1 MNVNEKLEKI
11 LCNNIRNSKYIRTTV
26 FAATGIVNAPSGL
39 VLRQEA
45 STSATPLATVPDKT
59 EVNILEENG
68 EWYKVTYNNQE
79 GYLFKEYVNAN
90 ETEEPETPA
99 TEEPTEEPAQEPET
113 STTTET
119 PAEGVQ
125 NVQTKS
131 QVKVY
136 AIPLITSTVINE
148 IQANVEVTIE
158 KQITN
163 WSYISAGEIKGWV
176 RTYGIQNPVQEQTQ
190 EQPAEQ
196 PEIPETEEPVEEPT
210 QEPEE
215 PETPETPNGPADNT
229 SSSETPVTDI
239 KGFVAVDYA
248 NVRKEA
254 STSSEIVT
262 TLTRDTSF
270 EVLAETAE
278 WYKIRYT
285 SPDEV
290 VYEGYMSKELVT
302 TRNN

>member
-1 MNVNEKLEKI
+1 MKNLKKLCVIAIGTLGI
-11 LCNNIRNSKYIRTTV
+11 LGTTV

-45 STSATPLATVPDKT
+45 STSSAPLATVPDKT
-59 EVNILEENG
+59 EVNILEESE

-79 GYLFKEYVNAN
+79 GYLFKEYVNSN
-90 ETEEPETPA
+90 ESLETETPETEEPI
-99 TEEPTEEPAQEPET
+99 EEPTQDPQ
-113 STTTET
+113 TTTET
-119 PAEGVQ
+119 PVEGVQ

-136 AIPLITSTVINE
+136 AIPLITSTAINE

-176 RTYGIQNPVQEQTQ
+176 RTYGIQNPVQEPTQ
-190 EQPAEQ
+190 EQPVEQ
-196 PEIPETEEPVEEPT
+196 PETPETEEPVEEPT

-215 PETPETPNGPADNT
+215 PETPNEPADNT
-229 SSSETPVTDI
+229 SSSETPLTDI

>member
-1 MNVNEKLEKI
+1 MKNLKKLCVTAIGTLGI
-11 LCNNIRNSKYIRTTV
+11 LGTTV

-45 STSATPLATVPDKT
+45 STSSAPLATVPDKT
-59 EVNILEENG
+59 EVNILEESE

-79 GYLFKEYVNAN
+79 GYLFKEYVNSN
-90 ETEEPETPA
+90 ESLETETPETEEPI
-99 TEEPTEEPAQEPET
+99 EEPTQDPQ
-113 STTTET
+113 TTTET
-119 PAEGVQ
+119 PVEGVQ

-136 AIPLITSTVINE
+136 AIPLITSTAINE

-176 RTYGIQNPVQEQTQ
+176 RTYGIQNPVQEPTQ
-190 EQPAEQ
+190 EQPIEQ
-196 PEIPETEEPVEEPT
+196 PETPETEEPVEEPT

-215 PETPETPNGPADNT
+215 PETPNEPADNT

>member
-1 MNVNEKLEKI
+1 MKNLKKLCVTAIGTLGI
-11 LCNNIRNSKYIRTTV
+11 LGTTV

-45 STSATPLATVPDKT
+45 STSSAPLATVPDKT
-59 EVNILEENG
+59 EVNILEESE

-79 GYLFKEYVNAN
+79 GYLFKEYVNSN
-90 ETEEPETPA
+90 ESVETETPETEEPI
-99 TEEPTEEPAQEPET
+99 EEPTQDPQ
-113 STTTET
+113 TTTET
-119 PAEGVQ
+119 PVEGVQ

-215 PETPETPNGPADNT
+215 PETPETPNEPPDNT

>member
-1 MNVNEKLEKI
+1 MKNLKKLCVTAIGTLGI
-11 LCNNIRNSKYIRTTV
+11 LGTTV

-45 STSATPLATVPDKT
+45 STSSAPLATVPDKT
-59 EVNILEENG
+59 EVNILEESE

-79 GYLFKEYVNAN
+79 GYLFKEYVNSN
-90 ETEEPETPA
+90 ESVETETPETEEPI
-99 TEEPTEEPAQEPET
+99 EEPTQDPQ
-113 STTTET
+113 TTTET
-119 PAEGVQ
+119 PVEGVQ

-215 PETPETPNGPADNT
+215 PETPETPNEPADNT

>member
-1 MNVNEKLEKI
+1 MKNLKKLCVTAIGTLGI
-11 LCNNIRNSKYIRTTV
+11 LGTTV

-45 STSATPLATVPDKT
+45 STSSAPLATVPDKT
-59 EVNILEENG
+59 EVNILEESE

-79 GYLFKEYVNAN
+79 GYLFKEYVNSN
-90 ETEEPETPA
+90 ESLETETPETEEPI
-99 TEEPTEEPAQEPET
+99 EEPTQDPQ
-113 STTTET
+113 TTTET
-119 PAEGVQ
+119 PVEGVQ

-136 AIPLITSTVINE
+136 AIPLITSTAINE

-176 RTYGIQNPVQEQTQ
+176 RTYGIQNPVQEPTQ
-190 EQPAEQ
+190 EQPVEQ
-196 PEIPETEEPVEEPT
+196 PETPETEEPVEEPT

-215 PETPETPNGPADNT
+215 PETPETPNEPADNT

>member
-1 MNVNEKLEKI
+1 MLMKNLKKLCVIAIGTLGI
-11 LCNNIRNSKYIRTTV
+11 LGTTV

-45 STSATPLATVPDKT
+45 STSSAPLATVPDKT
-59 EVNILEENG
+59 EVNILEESE

-79 GYLFKEYVNAN
+79 GYLFKEYVNSN
-90 ETEEPETPA
+90 ESLETETPETEEPI
-99 TEEPTEEPAQEPET
+99 EEPTQDPQ
-113 STTTET
+113 TTTET
-119 PAEGVQ
+119 PVEGVQ

-136 AIPLITSTVINE
+136 AIPLITSTAINE

-176 RTYGIQNPVQEQTQ
+176 RTYGIQNPVQEPTQ
-190 EQPAEQ
+190 EQPIEQ
-196 PEIPETEEPVEEPT
+196 PETPETEEPVEEPT

-215 PETPETPNGPADNT
+215 PETPNEPADNT
-229 SSSETPVTDI
+229 SSSETPLTDI

>member
-1 MNVNEKLEKI
+1 MKNLKKLCVTAIGTLGI
-11 LCNNIRNSKYIRTTV
+11 LGTTV

-45 STSATPLATVPDKT
+45 STSSAPLATVPDKT
-59 EVNILEENG
+59 EVNILEESE

-79 GYLFKEYVNAN
+79 GYLFKEYVNSN
-90 ETEEPETPA
+90 ESLETETPETEEPI
-99 TEEPTEEPAQEPET
+99 EEPTQDPQ
-113 STTTET
+113 TTTET
-119 PAEGVQ
+119 PVEGVQ

-210 QEPEE
+210 QEPEK
-215 PETPETPNGPADNT
+215 PETPETPNEPADNT

>member
-1 MNVNEKLEKI
+1 MKNLKKLCVTAIGTLGI
-11 LCNNIRNSKYIRTTV
+11 LGTTV

-45 STSATPLATVPDKT
+45 STSSAPLATVPDKT
-59 EVNILEENG
+59 EVNILEESE

-79 GYLFKEYVNAN
+79 GYLFKEYVNSN
-90 ETEEPETPA
+90 ESVETETPETEEPI
-99 TEEPTEEPAQEPET
+99 EEPTQDPQ
-113 STTTET
+113 TTTET
-119 PAEGVQ
+119 PVEGVQ

-210 QEPEE
+210 QEPEK
-215 PETPETPNGPADNT
+215 PETPETPNEPADNT
-229 SSSETPVTDI
+229 SSSETPVPDI

>member
-1 MNVNEKLEKI
+1 M
-11 LCNNIRNSKYIRTTV
+11 
-26 FAATGIVNAPSGL
+26 
-39 VLRQEA
+39 
-45 STSATPLATVPDKT
+45 
-59 EVNILEENG
+59 
-68 EWYKVTYNNQE
+68 
-79 GYLFKEYVNAN
+79 
-90 ETEEPETPA
+90 
-99 TEEPTEEPAQEPET
+99 
-113 STTTET
+113 
-119 PAEGVQ
+119 
-125 NVQTKS
+125 
-131 QVKVY
+131 
-136 AIPLITSTVINE
+136 
-148 IQANVEVTIE
+148 
-158 KQITN
+158 
-163 WSYISAGEIKGWV
+163 
-176 RTYGIQNPVQEQTQ
+176 
-190 EQPAEQ
+190 
-196 PEIPETEEPVEEPT
+196 EEPT

-215 PETPETPNGPADNT
+215 PETPETPNEPADNT

>member
-1 MNVNEKLEKI
+1 MKNLKKLCVIAIGTLGI
-11 LCNNIRNSKYIRTTV
+11 LGTTV

-45 STSATPLATVPDKT
+45 STSSAPLATVPDKT
-59 EVNILEENG
+59 EVNILEESE

-119 PAEGVQ
+119 PIEGVQ

-176 RTYGIQNPVQEQTQ
+176 RTYGIQNPVQEPTQ

-215 PETPETPNGPADNT
+215 PETPETPNEPADNT

>member
-1 MNVNEKLEKI
+1 MKNLKKLCVTAIGTLGI
-11 LCNNIRNSKYIRTTV
+11 LGTTV

-45 STSATPLATVPDKT
+45 STSSAPLATVPDKT
-59 EVNILEENG
+59 EVNILEESE

-79 GYLFKEYVNAN
+79 GYLFKEYVNSN
-90 ETEEPETPA
+90 ESVETETPETEEPI
-99 TEEPTEEPAQEPET
+99 EEPTQDPQ
-113 STTTET
+113 TTTET
-119 PAEGVQ
+119 PVEGVQ

-215 PETPETPNGPADNT
+215 PETPETPNEPADNT

-270 EVLAETAE
+270 EVLAETEE

>member
-1 MNVNEKLEKI
+1 MKNLKKLCVTAIGTLGI
-11 LCNNIRNSKYIRTTV
+11 LGTTV
-26 FAATGIVNAPSGL
+26 FAAIGIVNAPSGL

-45 STSATPLATVPDKT
+45 STSSAPLATVPDKT
-59 EVNILEENG
+59 EVNILEESE

-79 GYLFKEYVNAN
+79 GYLFKEYVNSN
-90 ETEEPETPA
+90 ESVETETPETEEPI
-99 TEEPTEEPAQEPET
+99 EEPTQDPQ
-113 STTTET
+113 TTTET
-119 PAEGVQ
+119 PVEGVQ

-215 PETPETPNGPADNT
+215 PETPETPNEPADNT

>member
-1 MNVNEKLEKI
+1 MKNLKKLCVIAIGTLGI
-11 LCNNIRNSKYIRTTV
+11 LGTTV

-45 STSATPLATVPDKT
+45 STSSAPLATVPDKT
-59 EVNILEENG
+59 EVNILEESE

-79 GYLFKEYVNAN
+79 GYLFKEYVNSN
-90 ETEEPETPA
+90 ESLETETPETEEPI
-99 TEEPTEEPAQEPET
+99 EEPTQDPQ
-113 STTTET
+113 TTTET
-119 PAEGVQ
+119 PVEGVQ

-136 AIPLITSTVINE
+136 AIPLITSTAINE

-215 PETPETPNGPADNT
+215 PETPETPNEPADNT

>member
-1 MNVNEKLEKI
+1 MKNLKKLCVTAIGTLGI
-11 LCNNIRNSKYIRTTV
+11 LGTTV

-45 STSATPLATVPDKT
+45 STSSAPLATVPDKT
-59 EVNILEENG
+59 EVNILEESE

-79 GYLFKEYVNAN
+79 GYLFKEYVNSN
-90 ETEEPETPA
+90 ESVETETPETEEPI
-99 TEEPTEEPAQEPET
+99 EEPTQDPQ
-113 STTTET
+113 TTTET
-119 PAEGVQ
+119 PVEGVQ

-215 PETPETPNGPADNT
+215 PETPETPNEPADNT

-262 TLTRDTSF
+262 TLTSDTSF

>member
-1 MNVNEKLEKI
+1 MKNLKKLCVIAIGTLGI
-11 LCNNIRNSKYIRTTV
+11 LGTTV

-45 STSATPLATVPDKT
+45 STSSAPLATVPDKT
-59 EVNILEENG
+59 EVNILEESE

-79 GYLFKEYVNAN
+79 GYLFKEYVNSN
-90 ETEEPETPA
+90 ESLETETPETEEPI
-99 TEEPTEEPAQEPET
+99 EEPTQDPQ
-113 STTTET
+113 TTTET
-119 PAEGVQ
+119 PVEGVQ

-136 AIPLITSTVINE
+136 AIPLITSTAINE

-176 RTYGIQNPVQEQTQ
+176 RTYGIQNPVQEPTQ
-190 EQPAEQ
+190 EQPIEQ
-196 PEIPETEEPVEEPT
+196 PETPETEEPVEEPT

-215 PETPETPNGPADNT
+215 PETPNEPADNT
-229 SSSETPVTDI
+229 SSSETPLTDI

>member
-1 MNVNEKLEKI
+1 MKNLKKLCVTAIGTLGI
-11 LCNNIRNSKYIRTTV
+11 LGTTV

-45 STSATPLATVPDKT
+45 STSSAPLATVPDKT
-59 EVNILEENG
+59 EVNILEESE

-79 GYLFKEYVNAN
+79 GYLFKEYVNSN
-90 ETEEPETPA
+90 ESVETETTETEEPI
-99 TEEPTEEPAQEPET
+99 EEPTQDPQ
-113 STTTET
+113 TTTET
-119 PAEGVQ
+119 PVEGVQ

-210 QEPEE
+210 QEPEK
-215 PETPETPNGPADNT
+215 PETPETPNEPADNT

>member
-1 MNVNEKLEKI
+1 MKNLKKLCVTAIGTLGI
-11 LCNNIRNSKYIRTTV
+11 LGTTV

-45 STSATPLATVPDKT
+45 STSSAPLATVPDKT
-59 EVNILEENG
+59 EVNILEESE

-79 GYLFKEYVNAN
+79 GYLFKEYVNSN
-90 ETEEPETPA
+90 ESVETETPETEEPI
-99 TEEPTEEPAQEPET
+99 EEPTQDPQ
-113 STTTET
+113 TTTET
-119 PAEGVQ
+119 PVEGVQ

-136 AIPLITSTVINE
+136 AIPLITSTAINE

-215 PETPETPNGPADNT
+215 PATPETPNEPPDNT

>member
-1 MNVNEKLEKI
+1 MKNLKKLCVTAIGTLGI
-11 LCNNIRNSKYIRTTV
+11 LGTTV

-45 STSATPLATVPDKT
+45 STSSAPLATVPDKT
-59 EVNILEENG
+59 EVNILEESE

-79 GYLFKEYVNAN
+79 GYLFKEYVNSN
-90 ETEEPETPA
+90 ESVETETPETEEPI
-99 TEEPTEEPAQEPET
+99 EEPTQDPQ
-113 STTTET
+113 TTTET
-119 PAEGVQ
+119 PVEGVQ

-215 PETPETPNGPADNT
+215 PEEPETPETPNEPADNT

>member
-1 MNVNEKLEKI
+1 MKNWKKFCVTTLGTLSI
-11 LCNNIRNSKYIRTTV
+11 LGTTV
-26 FAATGIVNAPSGL
+26 FATTGIVNAPSGL

-59 EVNILEENG
+59 EVNIIEENE

-79 GYLFKEYVNAN
+79 GYLFKEYVNKT
-90 ETEEPETPA
+90 ETEQPETPTTEEPVQEPETPTVEA
-99 TEEPTEEPAQEPET
+99 PV
-113 STTTET
+113 
-119 PAEGVQ
+119 EGVQ

-136 AIPLITSTVINE
+136 AIPVITSTVINE
-148 IQANVEVTIE
+148 IPANVEISIK

-163 WSYISAGEIKGWV
+163 WSYVSAGDIEGWV
-176 RTYGIQNPVQEQTQ
+176 RTYGIQNPTVE
-190 EQPAEQ
+190 
-196 PEIPETEEPVEEPT
+196 EIANNTPTDQIETTEEEEPI
-210 QEPEE
+210 QE
-215 PETPETPNGPADNT
+215 PETPETSENTQTSTEPADNT
-229 SSSETPVTDI
+229 SETPTQVTNT

-254 STSSEIVT
+254 TTNSEIVT

-270 EVLAETAE
+270 EVLAETE
-278 WYKIRYT
+278 DWYNIRYT

-290 VYEGYMSKELVT
+290 VYEGYMLKDLVT
-302 TRNN
+302 TSSN

>member
-1 MNVNEKLEKI
+1 MKNLKKLCVIAIGTLGI
-11 LCNNIRNSKYIRTTV
+11 LGTTV

-45 STSATPLATVPDKT
+45 STSSAPLATVPDKT
-59 EVNILEENG
+59 EVNILEESE

-79 GYLFKEYVNAN
+79 GYLFKEYVNSN
-90 ETEEPETPA
+90 ESLETETPETEEPI
-99 TEEPTEEPAQEPET
+99 EEPTQDPQ
-113 STTTET
+113 TTTET
-119 PAEGVQ
+119 PVEGVQ

-136 AIPLITSTVINE
+136 AIPLITSTAINE

-176 RTYGIQNPVQEQTQ
+176 RTYGIQNPVQEPTQ

-215 PETPETPNGPADNT
+215 PETPETPNEPADNT

>member
-1 MNVNEKLEKI
+1 MKNLKKLCVTAIGTLGI
-11 LCNNIRNSKYIRTTV
+11 LGTTV

-45 STSATPLATVPDKT
+45 STSSAPLATVPDKT
-59 EVNILEENG
+59 EVNILEESE

-79 GYLFKEYVNAN
+79 GYLFKEYVNSN
-90 ETEEPETPA
+90 ESVETETPETEEPI
-99 TEEPTEEPAQEPET
+99 EEPTQDPQ
-113 STTTET
+113 TTTET
-119 PAEGVQ
+119 PVEGVQ

-176 RTYGIQNPVQEQTQ
+176 RTYGIQNPVQEPTQ
-190 EQPAEQ
+190 EQPIEQ
-196 PEIPETEEPVEEPT
+196 PETPETEEPVEEPT

-215 PETPETPNGPADNT
+215 PETPNEPADNT
-229 SSSETPVTDI
+229 SSSETPLTDI

>member
-1 MNVNEKLEKI
+1 MKNLKKLCVTAIGTLGI
-11 LCNNIRNSKYIRTTV
+11 LGTTV

-45 STSATPLATVPDKT
+45 STSSAPLATVPDKT
-59 EVNILEENG
+59 EVNILEESE

-79 GYLFKEYVNAN
+79 GYLFKEYVNSN
-90 ETEEPETPA
+90 ESLETETPETEEPI
-99 TEEPTEEPAQEPET
+99 EEPTQDPQ
-113 STTTET
+113 TTTET
-119 PAEGVQ
+119 PVEGVQ

-136 AIPLITSTVINE
+136 AIPLITSTAINE

-176 RTYGIQNPVQEQTQ
+176 RTYGIQNPVQEPTQ
-190 EQPAEQ
+190 EQPIEQ
-196 PEIPETEEPVEEPT
+196 PETPETEEPVEEPT

-215 PETPETPNGPADNT
+215 PETPNEPADNT
-229 SSSETPVTDI
+229 SSSETPLTDI

>member
-1 MNVNEKLEKI
+1 MKNLKKLCVTAIGTLGI
-11 LCNNIRNSKYIRTTV
+11 LGTTV

-45 STSATPLATVPDKT
+45 STSSAPLATVPDKT
-59 EVNILEENG
+59 EVNILEESE

-79 GYLFKEYVNAN
+79 GYLFKEYVNSN
-90 ETEEPETPA
+90 ESLETETPETEEPI
-99 TEEPTEEPAQEPET
+99 EEPTQDPQ
-113 STTTET
+113 TTTET
-119 PAEGVQ
+119 PVEGVQ

-215 PETPETPNGPADNT
+215 PETPETPNEPADNT

>member
-1 MNVNEKLEKI
+1 MLMKNLKKLCVTAIGTLGI
-11 LCNNIRNSKYIRTTV
+11 LGTTV
-26 FAATGIVNAPSGL
+26 FATTGIVNAPSGL

-45 STSATPLATVPDKT
+45 STSSAPLATVPDKT
-59 EVNILEENG
+59 EVNILEESE

-79 GYLFKEYVNAN
+79 GYLFKEYVNSN
-90 ETEEPETPA
+90 ESVEPETPA
-99 TEEPTEEPAQEPET
+99 TEESTQDPQ
-113 STTTET
+113 TTTET
-119 PAEGVQ
+119 PVEGVQ

-136 AIPLITSTVINE
+136 AIPLITSTAINE

-176 RTYGIQNPVQEQTQ
+176 RTYGIQNPVQEPTQ
-190 EQPAEQ
+190 EQPIEQ
-196 PEIPETEEPVEEPT
+196 PETPETEEPVEEPT

-215 PETPETPNGPADNT
+215 PETPNEPADNT
-229 SSSETPVTDI
+229 SSSETPLTDI

>member
-1 MNVNEKLEKI
+1 MKNLKKLCVIAIGTLGI
-11 LCNNIRNSKYIRTTV
+11 LGTTV

-45 STSATPLATVPDKT
+45 STSSAPLATVPDKT
-59 EVNILEENG
+59 EVNILEESE

-79 GYLFKEYVNAN
+79 GYLFKEYVNSN
-90 ETEEPETPA
+90 ESLETETPETEEPI
-99 TEEPTEEPAQEPET
+99 EEPTQDPQ
-113 STTTET
+113 TTTET
-119 PAEGVQ
+119 PVEGVQ

-136 AIPLITSTVINE
+136 AIPLITSTAINE

-176 RTYGIQNPVQEQTQ
+176 RTYGIQNPVQEPTQ
-190 EQPAEQ
+190 EQPVEQ
-196 PEIPETEEPVEEPT
+196 PETPETEEPVEEPT

-215 PETPETPNGPADNT
+215 PETPETPNEPADNT

>member
-1 MNVNEKLEKI
+1 MKNLKKLCVIAIGTLGI
-11 LCNNIRNSKYIRTTV
+11 LGTTV

-45 STSATPLATVPDKT
+45 STSSAPLATVPDKT
-59 EVNILEENG
+59 EVNILEESE

-79 GYLFKEYVNAN
+79 GYLFKEYVNSN
-90 ETEEPETPA
+90 ESLETETPETEEPI
-99 TEEPTEEPAQEPET
+99 EEPTQDPQ
-113 STTTET
+113 TTTET
-119 PAEGVQ
+119 PVEGVQ

-136 AIPLITSTVINE
+136 AIPLITSTAINE

-176 RTYGIQNPVQEQTQ
+176 RTYGIQNPVQEPTQ
-190 EQPAEQ
+190 EQPIEQ
-196 PEIPETEEPVEEPT
+196 PETPETEEPVEEPT

-215 PETPETPNGPADNT
+215 PETPNEPADNT

>member
-1 MNVNEKLEKI
+1 MKNLKKLCVIAIGTLGI
-11 LCNNIRNSKYIRTTV
+11 LGTTV

-45 STSATPLATVPDKT
+45 STSSAPLATVPDKT
-59 EVNILEENG
+59 EVNILEESE

-79 GYLFKEYVNAN
+79 GYLFKEYVNSN
-90 ETEEPETPA
+90 ESLETETPETEEPI
-99 TEEPTEEPAQEPET
+99 EEPTQDPQ
-113 STTTET
+113 TTTET
-119 PAEGVQ
+119 PVEGVQ

-215 PETPETPNGPADNT
+215 PETPETPNEPADNT

>member
-1 MNVNEKLEKI
+1 MKNLKKLCVTAIGTLGI
-11 LCNNIRNSKYIRTTV
+11 LGTTV

-45 STSATPLATVPDKT
+45 STSSAPLATVPDKT
-59 EVNILEENG
+59 EVNILEESE

-79 GYLFKEYVNAN
+79 GYLFKEYVNSN
-90 ETEEPETPA
+90 ESVETETPETEEPI
-99 TEEPTEEPAQEPET
+99 EEPTQDPQ
-113 STTTET
+113 TTTET
-119 PAEGVQ
+119 PVEGVQ

-210 QEPEE
+210 QEPEK
-215 PETPETPNGPADNT
+215 PETPETPNEPADNT

>member
-1 MNVNEKLEKI
+1 MKSWKKFCVTTLGTLSI
-11 LCNNIRNSKYIRTTV
+11 LGTTV

-119 PAEGVQ
+119 PTEGVQ

-215 PETPETPNGPADNT
+215 PETPETPNEPADNT

>member
-1 MNVNEKLEKI
+1 MKNLKKLCVTAIGTLGI
-11 LCNNIRNSKYIRTTV
+11 LGTTV

-45 STSATPLATVPDKT
+45 STSSAPLATVPDKT
-59 EVNILEENG
+59 EVNILEESE

-79 GYLFKEYVNAN
+79 GYLFKGYVNSN
-90 ETEEPETPA
+90 ESVETETPETEEPI
-99 TEEPTEEPAQEPET
+99 EEPTQDPQ
-113 STTTET
+113 TTTET
-119 PAEGVQ
+119 PVEGVQ

-210 QEPEE
+210 QEPEK
-215 PETPETPNGPADNT
+215 PETPETPNEPADNT

>member
-1 MNVNEKLEKI
+1 MKNLKKLCVTAIGTLGI
-11 LCNNIRNSKYIRTTV
+11 LGTTV

-45 STSATPLATVPDKT
+45 STSSAPLATVPDKT
-59 EVNILEENG
+59 EVNILEESE

-79 GYLFKEYVNAN
+79 GYLFKEYVNSN
-90 ETEEPETPA
+90 ESVETETLETEEPI
-99 TEEPTEEPAQEPET
+99 EEPTQDPQ
-113 STTTET
+113 TTTET
-119 PAEGVQ
+119 PVEGVQ

-210 QEPEE
+210 QEPEK
-215 PETPETPNGPADNT
+215 PETPETPNEPADNT

>member
-1 MNVNEKLEKI
+1 MKNLKKLCVIAIGTLGI
-11 LCNNIRNSKYIRTTV
+11 LGTTV

-45 STSATPLATVPDKT
+45 STSSAPLATVPDKT
-59 EVNILEENG
+59 EVNILEESE

-79 GYLFKEYVNAN
+79 GYLFKEYVNSN
-90 ETEEPETPA
+90 ESVETETPETEEPI
-99 TEEPTEEPAQEPET
+99 EEPTQDPQ
-113 STTTET
+113 TTTET
-119 PAEGVQ
+119 PVEGVQ

-136 AIPLITSTVINE
+136 AIPLITSTAINE

-176 RTYGIQNPVQEQTQ
+176 RTYGIQNPVQEPTQ
-190 EQPAEQ
+190 EQPIEQ
-196 PEIPETEEPVEEPT
+196 PETPETEEPVEEPT

-215 PETPETPNGPADNT
+215 PETPNEPADNT
-229 SSSETPVTDI
+229 SSSETPLTDI

>member
-1 MNVNEKLEKI
+1 MKNLKKLCVTAIGTLGI
-11 LCNNIRNSKYIRTTV
+11 LGTTV

-45 STSATPLATVPDKT
+45 STSSAPLATVPDKT
-59 EVNILEENG
+59 EVNILEESE

-79 GYLFKEYVNAN
+79 GYLFKEYVNSN
-90 ETEEPETPA
+90 ESVETETPETEEPI
-99 TEEPTEEPAQEPET
+99 EEPTQDPQ
-113 STTTET
+113 TTTET
-119 PAEGVQ
+119 PVEGVQ

-215 PETPETPNGPADNT
+215 PATPETPNEPPDNT

>member
-1 MNVNEKLEKI
+1 MKNWKKFCVTTLGTLSI
-11 LCNNIRNSKYIRTTV
+11 LGTTV
-26 FAATGIVNAPSGL
+26 FATTGIVNAPSGL

-59 EVNILEENG
+59 EVNILEESE

-79 GYLFKEYVNAN
+79 GYLFKEYVNSN
-90 ETEEPETPA
+90 ESVEPETPA
-99 TEEPTEEPAQEPET
+99 TEESTQDPQ
-113 STTTET
+113 TTTET
-119 PAEGVQ
+119 PVEGVQ

-136 AIPLITSTVINE
+136 AIPLITSTAINE

-176 RTYGIQNPVQEQTQ
+176 RTYGIQNPVQEPTQ
-190 EQPAEQ
+190 EQPIEQ
-196 PEIPETEEPVEEPT
+196 PETPETEEPVEEPT

-215 PETPETPNGPADNT
+215 PETPNEPADNT
-229 SSSETPVTDI
+229 SSSETPLTDI

-270 EVLAETAE
+270 EVLAETE
-278 WYKIRYT
+278 DWYNIRYT

-290 VYEGYMSKELVT
+290 VYEGYMLKDLVT
-302 TRNN
+302 TSSN